1 MTKTR
6 VALLENGVRGLGVSL
21 QQVLFRLVALLII
34 AAVHG
39 YTLALTAD
47 RLGDPGP
54 RYDGRRSLN
63 PFVHLDTVGALC
75 LVVFGFGWIKPVALE
90 ARLLRFGRFG
100 PVLVALAGLSAVVA
114 LAGVAELL
122 RRPLIGSVSGNL
134 PLYGVVLLE
143 AISTLSLAFVL
154 LNIIPLMPLTGVCF
168 LTVLAPTLEPVMLRY
183 RTAFTVVVAAIVAS
197 GLADRVFLPVYRPV
211 ARFLLGA

>member
-1 MTKTR
+1 M
-6 VALLENGVRGLGVSL
+6 GVSL

-34 AAVHG
+34 AMVHG
-39 YTLALTAD
+39 YALALTAD

-75 LVVFGFGWIKPVALE
+75 LIMFGFGWIKPIALE

-100 PVLVALAGLSAVVA
+100 PVLVALAGLAAVLA

-122 RRPLIGSVSGNL
+122 RRPLIGSISGNL

-154 LNIIPLMPLTGVCF
+154 LNILPLMPLTGLCF
-168 LTVLAPTLEPVMLRY
+168 VTALAPGVELVMLRY
-183 RTAFTVVVAAIVAS
+183 RTTFTVVVAAFVVS
-197 GLADRVFLPVYRPV
+197 GLADWVFLPLYRPA